1 MKDDRRAADE
11 RLRKEQE
18 KVDKALQAA
27 RNAGGKDREVK
38 ELAAQVDSL
47 TVCNKQLLD
56 EVEHD
61 KSWYHSKT
69 EFNNCFI
76 IHFSRN
82 SSSETEAKRSA
93 ILFLRR
99 TLQGA

>member
-1 MKDDRRAADE
+1 MVLRVAVLVYLLKDDRRAADE

-47 TVCNKQLLD
+47 TV
-56 EVEHD
+56 
-61 KSWYHSKT
+61 
-69 EFNNCFI
+69 
-76 IHFSRN
+76 
-82 SSSETEAKRSA
+82 
-93 ILFLRR
+93 
-99 TLQGA
+99 